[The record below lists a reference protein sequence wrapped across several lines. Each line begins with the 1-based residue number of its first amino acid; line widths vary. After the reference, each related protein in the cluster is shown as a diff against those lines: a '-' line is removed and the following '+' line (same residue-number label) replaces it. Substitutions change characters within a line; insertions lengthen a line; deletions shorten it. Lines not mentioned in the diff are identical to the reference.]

1 MITHRVTMPGAG
13 PTDEECMEQLV
24 QRKPGALQ
32 MLFDRYAPLVFHI
45 ASQSLDPGSAEDI
58 VQNVFVSV
66 WRKADTFD
74 PGKGA
79 LKSWLL
85 QIAHFRILN
94 ELRSRSRRPLL
105 DPEVDPRVLEDLPDP
120 NAGPAEAAWEEY
132 RKEAVRAA
140 VNRLPPSQRQALSL
154 AFFGDLT
161 HDQVASALNLPV
173 GTVKT
178 RIRTALQKLRFILAP
193 AGVAVVALAVLIGAG
208 TRLHLQNILV
218 ARDERVLSMVTAS
231 DITSLHVPPAP
242 GAPAATHGSYRGR
255 PGTPRAVLAMH
266 AFSPLPRGETYQA
279 WVLHHGAW
287 TSMGTV
293 VPEATGDALVIAEG
307 QVFAELPEA
316 VQVTREPQ
324 GGRAQPS
331 GPAIILWQAK

>member
-1 MITHRVTMPGAG
+1 MITHRIPVPGAG
-13 PTDEECMEQLV
+13 PTDEECMEELV
-24 QRKPGALQ
+24 QRRPGALQ
-32 MLFDRYAPLVFHI
+32 TLFDRYAPLVFHI

-58 VQNVFVSV
+58 VQDVFVSV

-74 PGKGA
+74 PKRGA
-79 LKSWLL
+79 LRSWLL

-94 ELRSRSRRPLL
+94 ELRSRSRRPRL
-105 DPEVDPRVLEDLPDP
+105 DPDTDPRLLEDLPDQ
-120 NAGPAEAAWEEY
+120 NAGPAEEAWEAY
-132 RKEAVRAA
+132 RREAVRAA

-178 RIRTALQKLRFILAP
+178 RIRTGLQKLRFILAP
-193 AGVAVVALAVLIGAG
+193 LGVAVVAIAVLVGVG
-208 TRLHLQNILV
+208 TRLHLQRLL
-218 ARDERVLSMVTAS
+218 AERDDRALSMVTAS
-231 DITSLHVPPAP
+231 DITTLHVPPAS

-266 AFSPLPRGETYQA
+266 NFAPVPRGETYQG
-279 WVLHHGAW
+279 WVLHHGVW
-287 TSMGTV
+287 TSMGTA
-293 VPEATGDALVIAEG
+293 VPDSTGDALLIAEG
-307 QVFAELPEA
+307 PAFTELPEA
-316 VQVTREPQ
+316 VQVTREPR

-331 GPAIILWQAK
+331 GPVLILWQAK

>member
-1 MITHRVTMPGAG
+1 
-13 PTDEECMEQLV
+13 MEQLA
-24 QRKPGALQ
+24 QRQPGALQ
-32 MLFDRYAPLVFHI
+32 TLFDRYAPLVFHI

-58 VQNVFVSV
+58 VQDVFVSV

-74 PGKGA
+74 PERGA

-94 ELRSRSRRPLL
+94 ELRSRSRRPRL
-105 DPEVDPRVLEDLPDP
+105 DPELDPRLLEDVPDP
-120 NAGPAEAAWEEY
+120 TAGPAEAAWEEY

-178 RIRTALQKLRFILAP
+178 RIRTAMQKLRFILAP
-193 AGVAVVALAVLIGAG
+193 MGVAVVAIAVLIGVG
-208 TRLHLQNILV
+208 TRLHLQSLLV
-218 ARDERVLSMVTAS
+218 ARNDRVLSMVTAS
-231 DITSLHVPPAP
+231 DIASLHIPAAP
-242 GAPAATHGSYRGR
+242 GTPAATHGSYRGR

-266 AFSPLPRGETYQA
+266 NFAPAPRGETYQA

-287 TSMGTV
+287 TSMGTAA
-293 VPEATGDALVIAEG
+293 PDATGDALVIAEG
-307 QVFAELPEA
+307 PAYAELPEA
-316 VQVTREPQ
+316 VQVTREPI

-331 GPAIILWQAK
+331 GPVLIMWAK

>member
-1 MITHRVTMPGAG
+1 M
-13 PTDEECMEQLV
+13 EELV
-24 QRKPGALQ
+24 QRKQGALQ
-32 MLFDRYAPLVFHI
+32 PLFDRYAPLVFHI

-58 VQNVFVSV
+58 VQDVFVSV

-74 PGKGA
+74 PRRGT
-79 LKSWLL
+79 LRSWLL

-94 ELRSRSRRPLL
+94 ELRSRSRRPRL
-105 DPEVDPRVLEDLPDP
+105 DPEMDPQLLEDVPDP
-120 NAGPAEAAWEEY
+120 NAGPAEEAWEAY

-193 AGVAVVALAVLIGAG
+193 MGVAVVAIAVLIGVG
-208 TRLHLQNILV
+208 TRLHLRNLLV
-218 ARDERVLSMVTAS
+218 ARDDRVLSMVTAS
-231 DITSLHVPPAP
+231 DITTLHVPPTP

-266 AFSPLPRGETYQA
+266 NFAPVPRGETYQA
-279 WVLHHGAW
+279 WVLHHGLW
-287 TSMGTV
+287 TSMGTA
-293 VPEATGDALVIAEG
+293 VPDATGDALVIAEG
-307 QVFAELPEA
+307 PVFVELPEA

-324 GGRAQPS
+324 GGRPQPG
-331 GPAIILWQAK
+331 GPVLILWRAK